1 MRYKIITTNG
11 GIEMKIGKKQ
21 IVLASLVLALGA
33 AVYLNWQFS
42 DTNIVNT
49 GAEQTI
55 GEAQLVSNQSDE
67 SAKSET
73 DASKADTGNTD
84 SYFSTARTDRQR
96 AQDEA
101 VDLAKE
107 ILESA
112 EGDEAAKA
120 EAVQSAEKIAS
131 VYQQQSNI
139 ESLLKAKGFSD
150 CVVFIQNGE
159 CSVVLKKSEIKEDTN
174 LIVKDIVS
182 GQADIE
188 LESIKITG
196 V

>member
-1 MRYKIITTNG
+1 
-11 GIEMKIGKKQ
+11 MKIGKKQ
-21 IVLASLVLALGA
+21 IVFASLVLALGA

-42 DTNIVNT
+42 DTNLVQT

-67 SAKSET
+67 STKEDSNNSKTESE
-73 DASKADTGNTD
+73 SKDSE
-84 SYFSTARTDRQR
+84 SYFSTVRTDRQR
-96 AQDEA
+96 SQDEA

-112 EGDEAAKA
+112 ESDEASKT
-120 EAVQSAEKIAS
+120 EAVASAEKIAS
-131 VYQQQSNI
+131 IYQQQSNI

-174 LIVKDIVS
+174 LVVKDIVS

>member
-1 MRYKIITTNG
+1 
-11 GIEMKIGKKQ
+11 MKIGKKQ

-42 DTNIVNT
+42 DTNLVNT

-67 SAKSET
+67 STKSET
-73 DASKADTGNTD
+73 DSSKSDSDSGDTE

-96 AQDEA
+96 SQDEA

-112 EGDEAAKA
+112 DSDETAKA
-120 EAVQSAEKIAS
+120 EAVQAAEKIAS
-131 VYQQQSNI
+131 IYQQQSNI

-174 LIVKDIVS
+174 LVVKDIVS

>member
-1 MRYKIITTNG
+1 
-11 GIEMKIGKKQ
+11 MKIGKKQ